1 MRNHL
6 IGLHIMFTTKFSRK
20 VLVTALVGCS
30 LTAVANEQLKPVID
44 SASKINESA
53 QKSQTKID
61 KIADTMQGRL
71 QQFKTVNKE
80 IDGLTIYNKQLE
92 KQIANQLLEMEN
104 INVSIDQVSVIERQ
118 ITPLMLKMI
127 TSLEQFVALDVPFL
141 PKERAKRIASLKE
154 LMDRADVAS
163 SEKFRRVLEAYQ
175 IEVDYG
181 RTIESY
187 TGLIDVDGQER
198 EVDFLRI
205 GRLDL
210 IYLTKDGKKAGI
222 WNTEASNFERL
233 PDSNISQINKAIRI
247 AKKQLAPDML
257 TLPVKAV

>member
-1 MRNHL
+1 
-6 IGLHIMFTTKFSRK
+6 MFTTKFSRK
-20 VLVTALVGCS
+20 ILVTALVGCS
-30 LTAVANEQLKPVID
+30 LSAVANEQLKPVID
-44 SASKINESA
+44 SASKINQSA

-92 KQIANQLLEMEN
+92 KQISNQLLEMEN

-127 TSLEQFVALDVPFL
+127 TSLEQFIALDVPFL
-141 PKERAKRIASLKE
+141 PKERANRLASLKE

-210 IYLTKDGKKAGI
+210 IYLTKDGKKAGV